1 MARGQSQS
9 SSKSAQRLPYIFG
22 RDGRAIILESQSITS
37 RRELG
42 SLEAINQRDIEE
54 KLQKQSTYWKQIDA
68 NIVDKSDGFDSITAG
83 ARAKEVAEMDIVEKK
98 KYIVADIQ
106 KAQKE
111 GMFDN
116 LFENGDTKYSGVD
129 GMKIGGTT
137 SRFAGGSSLEI
148 TAKIPIDSPFGRAY
162 DQFSKSMSRVKGDTF
177 DTFQDFKKS
186 PYGKAQ
192 NEVVQ
197 RLSQSVEQFN
207 YTRMNSQDDSYGT
220 NFYFSTSVSIVDKAG
235 KEVYRLG
242 RI

>member
-1 MARGQSQS
+1 MARSQS
-9 SSKSAQRLPYIFG
+9 KSSSSE
-22 RDGRAIILESQSITS
+22 RAIILESPSIVSS
-37 RRELG
+37 RKNALLAAENER
-42 SLEAINQRDIEE
+42 AIAQKI
-54 KLQKQSTYWKQIDA
+54 QKQSTYWKQVDA

-98 KYIVADIQ
+98 KYIVAEIQ

-116 LFENGDTKYSGVD
+116 LFEMNNDSYSGLE

-137 SRFAGGSSLEI
+137 SRFARGSSLEI
-148 TAKIPIDSPFGRAY
+148 TAKIPIDSPFGRQY
-162 DQFSKSMSRVKGDTF
+162 DKFSKSMRSAKSEDK
-177 DTFQDFKKS
+177 DDIFQDFKKS

-220 NFYFSTSVSIVDKAG
+220 NFYFDTSVIIVDKAG
-235 KEVYRLG
+235 KEVHRLG

>member
-1 MARGQSQS
+1 MARSQSQS
-9 SSKSAQRLPYIFG
+9 SSSA
-22 RDGRAIILESQSITS
+22 RATILESPSIVS
-37 RRELG
+37 RRENAER
-42 SLEAINQRDIEE
+42 EAINQRDIEE
-54 KLQKQSTYWKQIDA
+54 KLQKQSTYWKKVDA
-68 NIVDKSDGFDSITAG
+68 NIVEKNDGFDSITAG

-98 KYIVADIQ
+98 KYIVAEIQ

-116 LFENGDTKYSGVD
+116 LFEQNDPTYSGLK

-137 SRFAGGSSLEI
+137 SRFARGSSLEI

-162 DQFSKSMSRVKGDTF
+162 DQFSKSMSRAKSGDKD

-192 NEVVQ
+192 NEIVQ

-220 NFYFSTSVSIVDKAG
+220 NFYFDTSVSIVDKAG
-235 KEVYRLG
+235 KEVYRLS